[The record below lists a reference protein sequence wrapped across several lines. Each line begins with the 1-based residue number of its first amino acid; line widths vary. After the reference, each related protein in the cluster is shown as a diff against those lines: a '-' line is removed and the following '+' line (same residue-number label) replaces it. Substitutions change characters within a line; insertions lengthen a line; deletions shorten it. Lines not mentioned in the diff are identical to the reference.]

1 MRLVRL
7 TSVEVKAKVS
17 LSDENQAEKIEERA
31 QLAEKYC
38 LVSGSVACPV
48 EYGVK
53 VVDETNHAMSKSEFV
68 EQL

>member
-1 MRLVRL
+1 MRLVQL
-7 TSVEVKAKVS
+7 TSVEVKAKVL
-17 LSDENQAEKIEERA
+17 LSDNNQAEKIEKIA

-53 VVDETNHAMSKSEFV
+53 VVDKTNHAMSKSEFV